1 MNRVMSWSGT
11 QTKGTQTMKGK
22 RFTAEEKIRILR
34 DADQRSSITETCTY
48 IPPLTSDSSPD

>member
-1 MNRVMSWSGT
+1 
-11 QTKGTQTMKGK
+11 MKGK